1 MLAAAFGLDM
11 RRTLVR
17 KRTPCLGSA
26 TGPRVRNHERNQMRK
41 AYRIYLLPV
50 LAIAMLAI
58 VPLQAQVIHTGRL
71 KINNARYGKSGQG
84 VDVTNR
90 VRSMMQNNTL
100 DFKVNN
106 NNLGVDP
113 YKGAD
118 KTLKLSYT
126 YMGQQHNIVVKEGDR
141 CRVP

>member
-1 MLAAAFGLDM
+1 M
-11 RRTLVR
+11 R
-17 KRTPCLGSA
+17 
-26 TGPRVRNHERNQMRK
+26 N
-41 AYRIYLLPV
+41 AYRTHVLQV
-50 LAIAMLAI
+50 LAVAMLAI
-58 VPLQAQVIHTGRL
+58 VPLQAQVIHTGHL

-90 VRSMMQNNTL
+90 VRSMVQNNTL